1 MVMSHV
7 RMKKMLVI
15 LVMFG
20 MVLGMNTPLWAENG
34 AKIDINTASAEE
46 LVTLKNVGA
55 KTAERIIAY
64 RQANGPF
71 TAVEELANVKGIG
84 AKTLERNQDRLMVSG
99 N

>member
-1 MVMSHV
+1 
-7 RMKKMLVI
+7 MKKLIVI

-20 MVLGMNTPLWAENG
+20 LVLGMNTPLWAESG
-34 AKIDINTASAEE
+34 AKININTATAEE

-71 TAVEELANVKGIG
+71 TTVEELANVKGVG
-84 AKTLERNQDRLMVSG
+84 DKTIEKNQDRLAVST